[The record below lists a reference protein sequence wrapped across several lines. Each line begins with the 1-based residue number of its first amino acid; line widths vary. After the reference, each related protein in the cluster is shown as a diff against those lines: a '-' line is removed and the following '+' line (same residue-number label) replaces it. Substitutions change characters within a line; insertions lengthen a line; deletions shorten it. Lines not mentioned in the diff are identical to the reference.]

1 MNIYEQ
7 EHDILTALM
16 EHPVLVSA
24 SSSLNDVE
32 ERKFSV
38 SKDSSLSISR
48 HNRWVYIFQREYATV
63 DPALVDVCS
72 CFL

>member
-1 MNIYEQ
+1 MK
-7 EHDILTALM
+7 
-16 EHPVLVSA
+16 HPALVSA
-24 SSSLNDVE
+24 SSSFNDVA

-38 SKDSSLSISR
+38 SKDSSSGTSR
-48 HNRWVYIFQREYATV
+48 NNRWVYIFQREYATV